1 MSTGLC
7 NRKSVNFKLLVE
19 FVEKQ
24 KGLKSPKTGLR
35 TNLTDKSGSPPR
47 PAATPLYLAVVPGT
61 FMPCI
66 FAPECRIN
74 MLTLQSSLAKPT
86 GVHFYRVGRERG
98 PQLTSSSSR
107 YGSNQSHIMAGGR
120 VNRRYMKPIPR
131 MYGESQWLSRQRTC
145 FLVSLR
151 V

>member
-1 MSTGLC
+1 MLSVEPQRRGSTSVSTGLC

-66 FAPECRIN
+66 FAAECCIN
-74 MLTLQSSLAKPT
+74 ILTLQISLAKPT

-107 YGSNQSHIMAGGR
+107 YGSNQSHISCGGR
-120 VNRRYMKPIPR
+120 VYLVNGQKFFKTL
-131 MYGESQWLSRQRTC
+131 LSTIT
-145 FLVSLR
+145 
-151 V
+151 

>member
-74 MLTLQSSLAKPT
+74 MLTYKFLLENQLECIFT
-86 GVHFYRVGRERG
+86 GW
-98 PQLTSSSSR
+98 
-107 YGSNQSHIMAGGR
+107 GGR
-120 VNRRYMKPIPR
+120 GDRNLPLHRP
-131 MYGESQWLSRQRTC
+131 GTARTSPTSAAAAGC
-145 FLVSLR
+145 I
-151 V
+151 